1 MLDKDGVTA
10 WKDAGECWEAVSSR
24 VVTARLKVARNG
36 QRRPGGA
43 RETSDSF
50 MTVVS
55 AYAPTAKAP
64 PNVKDKFFEELQDTL
79 DGVPTDDILILLG
92 DFNVRVGRRVE
103 SNDVWKAV
111 RVRHGI
117 GICNEVGEHFL
128 EFCSTNN
135 LTIMNTWF
143 KKPEAHLATWMHPA
157 TKQMHMIDYIMMRSD
172 QRQLCRDV
180 TVCRSTC
187 CWTDHFM
194 VRGKIQ
200 LHLPKSKRNPA
211 TTTPLASVHSQQRGT
226 QRKISTEPRPSPPP
240 TPPSA
245 GWFP

>member
-1 MLDKDGVTA
+1 MIRDRESLSGHNRGQKTHKLHKRVKRVITFSTWNIRTLGENSGSDRRICRSRPGPHPIVPACSTSPHCVDRKLDFLIKELKRLGVAVAGIQETRWFGSDVWTAADGYMLLHSGRPLPEESAPQTRNEGVGIMLDKDGVTA

-103 SNDVWKAV
+103 SNDVCAWET
-111 RVRHGI
+111 RH
-117 GICNEVGEHFL
+117 
-128 EFCSTNN
+128 
-135 LTIMNTWF
+135 
-143 KKPEAHLATWMHPA
+143 
-157 TKQMHMIDYIMMRSD
+157 
-172 QRQLCRDV
+172 RD
-180 TVCRSTC
+180 
-187 CWTDHFM
+187 
-194 VRGKIQ
+194 IQ
-200 LHLPKSKRNPA
+200 
-211 TTTPLASVHSQQRGT
+211 
-226 QRKISTEPRPSPPP
+226 
-240 TPPSA
+240 
-245 GWFP
+245 